1 MEYLFFD
8 IDGVLNT
15 GIHSNPNII
24 CNMEKE
30 FDEPL
35 NEYREHNRA
44 LEQSSE
50 YQSILPEVEKEVYTR
65 FVNAEIEYSELYLA
79 RENAEHDSVLPT
91 LHKSLRES
99 TEKKLNEAKRLMPD
113 NPEQAAQLFMQLGS
127 CHTLWAIQKQ
137 ILKEKYGITW
147 YTPAELHPDVLFD

>member
-1 MEYLFFD
+1 MSYP
-8 IDGVLNT
+8 IPKM
-15 GIHSNPNII
+15 I
-24 CNMEKE
+24 KE
-30 FDEPL
+30 L
-35 NEYREHNRA
+35 KEHNNA
-44 LEQSSE
+44 LELSSE
-50 YQSILPEVEKEVYTR
+50 YQCILPEVMNEVYSQY
-65 FVNAEIEYSELYLA
+65 VKEEIERSERYLE
-79 RENAEHDSVLPT
+79 RENAEEDDVLYR
-91 LHKSLRES
+91 LLRES